1 MTTILGSGNWSYS
14 VVEGWPRLPEGFLLG
29 DCAGAVVDSK
39 GRIFV
44 YTRGEHPVVVFD
56 REGTYLTSWGHGVFG
71 GTHGIAIAPDDSIYC
86 TDTQHHVIR
95 KFTPEGEL
103 LQTIGGPSDRFSGQP
118 FNRPAHLAVSPVSG
132 DLFVADGY
140 GNSRIHR
147 FSPEGQL
154 IYSWGEAG
162 TGEGQ
167 FVVPHNVVIDEDE
180 NVFVADRENH
190 RVQVFTAKGEFLS
203 QWPGIWRA
211 AGLDMDAAGN
221 FYVAEMPPHV
231 YILDAPSLG
240 HSVSIY
246 DKQGNLQTRFGD
258 PSPGEEPGRFTA
270 PHGIAVDSHGDL
282 YVCEMPQANMGPE
295 WMQEAMSRHKPEQG
309 PAIRTI
315 VKLARTA

>member
-1 MTTILGSGNWSYS
+1 MTTILGSGNWSYT

-56 REGTYLTSWGHGVFG
+56 RDGSYLTSWGHGVFG

-147 FSPEGQL
+147 FSPEGKL

-162 TGEGQ
+162 TGKGQ

-211 AGLDMDAAGN
+211 AGLDMDASGN

-231 YILDAPSLG
+231 YIIDAPSLG

-246 DKQGNLQTRFGD
+246 DKQGNLQSRFGD
-258 PSPGEEPGRFTA
+258 SSPAKGQAALPPPTASPSTPTETCTYARCPTPTWDRSG
-270 PHGIAVDSHGDL
+270 
-282 YVCEMPQANMGPE
+282 CK
-295 WMQEAMSRHKPEQG
+295 KP
-309 PAIRTI
+309 
-315 VKLARTA
+315 